1 MITRKI
7 HVFSKICIKQPYVFR
22 VQYLDESTA
31 DEANSKHRKLHRNM
45 YKNIQSTW
53 GYSTVRDEDIP
64 SNEAERLITSHHHL
78 NYQTSNVKHVRRG
91 YFFFTDELDGM
102 QFMLSSNAIKLSMW
116 PGNLLFTIH
125 EVINTES

>member
-7 HVFSKICIKQPYVFR
+7 HMFSKIHIKEPYVFR
-22 VQYLDESTA
+22 VQYQDETTA
-31 DEANSKHRKLHRNM
+31 EEAKSKHRQLHRNM

-64 SNEAERLITSHHHL
+64 SNETERLITSHHL
-78 NYQTSNVKHVRRG
+78 SYQTSNVKHVRRG

-116 PGNLLFTIH
+116 PDNLVFTIH